1 MADRLNGAV
10 ALVTGASRG
19 IGRAAA
25 IALNERGANIVLASR
40 DEGALAELADDLL
53 CSGGVA
59 DVIPGDVTVAGDVDR
74 MVNRV
79 IERYGRIDLLVHT
92 AGAGLLKPVFAIT
105 EDEFDRVVDLNL
117 KGAFLTMRRTAAAM
131 AEHGG
136 GTIVAIPG
144 VLGRAPMAMASAY
157 CASKFGLV
165 GLVKAMAVELKRS
178 HVRFSLLFLGGVDTS
193 FWDSEAITMTVQRER
208 MLTAETAARACL
220 FAAEQ
225 AAPGIVSEIVI
236 QPENHQLL

>member
-1 MADRLNGAV
+1 MTDRLKGAV

-19 IGRAAA
+19 IGRATAL
-25 IALNERGANIVLASR
+25 ALNERGASVVLASR
-40 DEGALAELADDLL
+40 NEGALVELADDLL
-53 CSGGVA
+53 CAGGVA
-59 DVIPGDVTVAGDVDR
+59 DVIPTDVTVAGDVDR

-79 IERYGRIDLLVHT
+79 VERYGKIDLLVHA
-92 AGAGLLKPVFAIT
+92 AGAGILKPVHEIT
-105 EDEFDRVVDLNL
+105 EAEFDRAIELNV
-117 KGAFLTMRRTAAAM
+117 KSAFLTMRRTAGTM

-136 GTIVAIPG
+136 GTIVGIPG

-165 GLVKAMAVELKRS
+165 GLVKAMAIDLKRS
-178 HVRFSLLFLGGVDTS
+178 NVRFSLLFLGGVDTP
-193 FWDSEAITMTVQRER
+193 FWDSEQIAMKVQREK
-208 MLTAETAARACL
+208 MLSPETAARACL

-225 AAPGIVSEIVI
+225 ASPGIVGEIII

>member
-1 MADRLNGAV
+1 MADRLKGAV

-19 IGRAAA
+19 IGRATA
-25 IALNERGANIVLASR
+25 IALIERGANVVLASR
-40 DEGALAELADDLL
+40 HERDLAELADDLL
-53 CSGGVA
+53 CAGGVA
-59 DVIPGDVTVAGDVDR
+59 DVIPADVTVSGDVDS

-79 IERYGRIDLLVHT
+79 LERYGRIDLLVHG
-92 AGAGLLKPVFAIT
+92 AGAGLLKPVLEIT
-105 EDEFDRVVDLNL
+105 EAEFDDLIALNL

-131 AEHGG
+131 AAHGG

-165 GLVKAMAVELKRS
+165 GLVKAMAVDLKRS
-178 HVRFSLLFLGGVDTS
+178 NVRFSLLFLGGVDTS
-193 FWDSEAITMTVQRER
+193 FWDSEAIAMKVQREK
-208 MLTAETAARACL
+208 MLSPETAARACL

-225 AAPGIVSEIVI
+225 AVPGIVGEIVI